1 MSLAESE
8 REDIVKF
15 NLDKANEILA
25 EIPVHIENKFYRT
38 AANRLYY
45 ACFYA
50 VTALLIND
58 KHEAHTHKGVK
69 RLLGLHYVNENK
81 LDELFAKMYNRLF
94 DLRQKGD
101 YGDWITIKEE
111 KIKPLVEPA
120 KKFIAK
126 IECLINKK
134 EKDEKIV

>member
-1 MSLAESE
+1 MSLTEID
-8 REDIVKF
+8 RETIVKF
-15 NLDKANEILA
+15 RLEKAKNTLLDFSLLM
-25 EIPVHIENKFYRT
+25 ENKRYMA

-101 YGDWITIKEE
+101 YGDWIIIEE
-111 KIKPLVEPA
+111 KKYYH
-120 KKFIAK
+120 
-126 IECLINKK
+126 
-134 EKDEKIV
+134 